1 MMSSSPDPPR
11 SEHSA
16 STLSFGLT
24 LVMWGFFL
32 YFYPPSVNLPDWIQT
47 IAIFLAFVC
56 FILGAITAGAGISDF
71 RQSQFMSHFS
81 IALTLAL
88 IAYLFYFLSERLAD
102 RPDLSL
108 AARIVVIPAA
118 LAAIL
123 MFGESIAQLLT
134 GQSATQGKHA
144 AGAIESATADRTT
157 PRTDGMARFERI
169 ASATIAFVSLAA
181 AIMALINEVR
191 RGL

>member
-1 MMSSSPDPPR
+1 MSSSSGPPIT
-11 SEHSA
+11 EYPG

-24 LVMWGFFL
+24 LVMWGAFL
-32 YFYPPSVNLPDWIQT
+32 YFYPQSAGLPEWMQT

-81 IALTLAL
+81 IALALAF
-88 IAYLFYFLSERLAD
+88 IAYFFYFLSGRLAD
-102 RPDLSL
+102 RPDVSM

-118 LAAIL
+118 LAAML
-123 MFGESIAQLLT
+123 MFGESISQLLT
-134 GQSATQGKHA
+134 AQSAGG
-144 AGAIESATADRTT
+144 GAQPDISAEAPPTSQIV
-157 PRTDGMARFERI
+157 PRTDGVSRFERI

-181 AIMALINEVR
+181 ALMALINEIR